1 MSYKFDSNLGKR
13 LGEAIA
19 ADAVSAAAFHIQ
31 TVAKQLVNRG
41 RSERKNGRWVSGSTA
56 PDPPFN
62 FRGLLQRSIQVDR
75 RQVKGPKP
83 LARVGPDGK
92 VVPYAARLEFGFRGT
107 DKKGR
112 TINQPA
118 RPYMRRALNEGAKKA
133 KEAAMNAAKNT
144 MRKFAQ
150 GGGRP

>member
-41 RSERKNGRWVSGSTA
+41 GPGA
-56 PDPPFN
+56 PSRAPEPPHKQT
-62 FRGLLQRSIQVDR
+62 GLLGRVIQVDR
-75 RQVKGPKP
+75 RQTKGPKP
-83 LARVGPDGK
+83 FARVGPDGK
-92 VVPYAARLEFGFRGT
+92 AAPYAARLEFGFRGT